1 MAIPNFRDI
10 GSRLR
15 EQRERANLT
24 IDDVTAQLGMSRA
37 LLYRYE
43 SGLVVKLAVLERLAK
58 LYGTTATVLLG
69 LGNEYVTDGISF
81 FERLLRCEEEADH
94 ITTAFGPLAFVLTSE
109 TYEQSLQKALEE
121 ADESGEALGN
131 GEIQR
136 LMRTLRARKESFA
149 RRRPGF
155 VNIVPAADL
164 ERYLSFG
171 LALRH
176 DLPYAERAARRRAA
190 VREVERLAAMISNP
204 PMGVQIALTKRHV
217 PTTGFQV
224 LRSKERR
231 LLINSPFRLGEPL
244 NLRYGVAM
252 ISGDE
257 VALRLHERLAASLWE
272 SGLTGSKALE
282 EIQRLLKANR

>member
-1 MAIPNFRDI
+1 MPNFGDI
-10 GSRLR
+10 GRRLR
-15 EQRERANLT
+15 EQRERAGLPV
-24 IDDVTAQLGMSRA
+24 DEVASQLGISRA

-43 SGLVVKLAVLERLAK
+43 SGQVVKIGTLEKLAK

-69 LGNEYVTDGISF
+69 LGNEYLTDGISF

-94 ITTAFGPLAFVLTSE
+94 ITTAFGPIAFVLTSE
-109 TYEQSLQKALEE
+109 SYEQALQKALEE
-121 ADESGEALGN
+121 ADEAGEALSN
-131 GEIQR
+131 AEIQR
-136 LMRTLRARKESFA
+136 LMRTLRARKETFA

-155 VNIVPAADL
+155 VNIVPTADV

-176 DLPYAERAARRRAA
+176 DMPYAERATRRRAA
-190 VREVERLAAMISNP
+190 AREVERIAALISNP

-217 PTTGFQV
+217 PTSGFQI

-252 ISGDE
+252 ISGEE
-257 VALRLHERLAASLWE
+257 VALGLHERLAASLWE
-272 SGLTGSKALE
+272 SGLTGAKALD
-282 EIQRLLKANR
+282 EIQRLLKASR

>member
-1 MAIPNFRDI
+1 MPNFREI

-15 EQRERANLT
+15 ENRARADLT
-24 IDDVTAQLGMSRA
+24 IDEVAAQLGFSRA

-43 SGLVVKLAVLERLAK
+43 SGAVAKLATLERLAK

-69 LGNEYVTDGISF
+69 LGNEYLTDGVAF
-81 FERLLRCEEEADH
+81 FERLLRAEEDADH
-94 ITTAFGPLAFVLTSE
+94 ITTAFGPVAFVLTSE
-109 TYEQSLQKALEE
+109 AYEQALQNSLEE
-121 ADESGEALGN
+121 ADESGEALSN

-136 LMRTLRARKESFA
+136 LMRTLRRRKEVFSQ
-149 RRRPGF
+149 RRPGI
-155 VNIVPAADL
+155 VNIVPTADL

-171 LALRH
+171 LSMRQELS
-176 DLPYAERAARRRAA
+176 YTERAARRRAA
-190 VREVERLAAMISNP
+190 GREVERIASMISSP
-204 PMGVQIALTKRHV
+204 TMGVQIGLTRRHV
-217 PTTGFQV
+217 PTTGFQI

-272 SGLTGSKALE
+272 SALTGSKALD
-282 EIQRLLKANR
+282 EIQRLLKASR